1 MSPNCWLIRVNSECA
16 VCGRHQYTLSGQYD
30 ISPGDILIFYYND
43 AWSEHN
49 IACCLAI
56 AGEVEHRP
64 GWDDETAVTLEDRTS
79 IEADLTVILQKL
91 KKELNINI
99 PLSKRVTP
107 VAIFCEAILGTMLG
121 I

>member
-1 MSPNCWLIRVNSECA
+1 M
-16 VCGRHQYTLSGQYD
+16 
-30 ISPGDILIFYYND
+30 IFYYND

-56 AGEVEHRP
+56 AGEVEYRS
-64 GWDDETAVTLEDRTS
+64 GWDYETVVTLEDRAS

-107 VAIFCEAILGTMLG
+107 VTIFCEAILGTMFG
-121 I
+121 IDL